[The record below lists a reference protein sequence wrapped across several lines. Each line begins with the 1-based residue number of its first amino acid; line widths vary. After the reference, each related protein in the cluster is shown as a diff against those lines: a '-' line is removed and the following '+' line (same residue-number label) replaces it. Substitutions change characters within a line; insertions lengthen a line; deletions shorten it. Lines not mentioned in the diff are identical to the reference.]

1 MFKPNKLVKVL
12 SIIIIVLSVL
22 GLISLGAGYYM
33 VNSMEVPG
41 VDMSVL
47 KEAYTPLSMGM
58 SLISSISMI
67 VAGVLGFSGK
77 SFKGCAVS
85 IGIYTVMIVISCV
98 QSMMQTG
105 FNPLLV
111 IDFIIPALFIWGL
124 YQSKE

>member
-1 MFKPNKLVKVL
+1 MFKPNKLLKIV

-47 KEAYTPLSMGM
+47 KASYTPLSMGM
-58 SLISSISMI
+58 SLISSVSMI
-67 VAGVLGFSGK
+67 VAGILGVSGK
-77 SFKGCAVS
+77 SFKGSAVA
-85 IGIYTVMIVISCV
+85 IGIYTVMILVSCV
-98 QSMMQTG
+98 QSMMLTG

-111 IDFIIPALFIWGL
+111 IDFVIPALYIWGL
-124 YQSKE
+124 YQSK